1 MWEKDCHPLND
12 CYQKHFRDKETK
24 IGEGVFSRLDSK
36 EEKMI
41 IELKWLNFT
50 TSAIFIVNLFFLW

>member
-24 IGEGVFSRLDSK
+24 IGEGIFSRLDSK

-41 IELKWLNFT
+41 IELK
-50 TSAIFIVNLFFLW
+50 